1 MRRLVNNDPLDK
13 LIVLFVSIWSK
24 PYLLGLAASLAASA
38 LVQGQSAPQSFLPD
52 APDVAQSVQP
62 SATAGVD
69 AVTPAASEGGIEKAA
84 VAVGPGEIAPGK
96 PYLHRTVPPGMGL
109 QPLTAGQKFELS
121 FRSRFSL
128 GAFSGALFG
137 AGWSHLNN
145 SRPHYGTDRGAFGE
159 RLGAAELKQ
168 TSESFF
174 SSGLYASAFHED
186 PHYYVMGPGP
196 GHGVAHRAIYAATR
210 VLVTRTDNGGT
221 SVNFAKLT
229 GLASSNALANVYYP
243 AEDQAV
249 SKTITSFFTN
259 IGTSALSL
267 ELNEFLP
274 DVVHA
279 VRHRHQPTD

>member
-1 MRRLVNNDPLDK
+1 M
-13 LIVLFVSIWSK
+13 ICAWSK
-24 PYLLGLAASLAASA
+24 PKALLLIASLAATGFIH
-38 LVQGQSAPQSFLPD
+38 GQSAQSPELPN
-52 APDVAQSVQP
+52 
-62 SATAGVD
+62 
-69 AVTPAASEGGIEKAA
+69 
-84 VAVGPGEIAPGK
+84 APGTTQPFAAPKDQSAIDTRLSTSEASAGIGTGEVQRSK
-96 PYLHRTVPPGMGL
+96 PYLHRTVPAGMGL
-109 QPLTAGQKFELS
+109 QPLTAGEKFELS
-121 FRSRFSL
+121 LRSRFSA
-128 GAFSGALFG
+128 GAFAGALFG

-174 SSGLYASAFHED
+174 SSGLYAAAFHED

-210 VLVTRTDNGGT
+210 VLVTRTDDGGT

-229 GLASSNALANVYYP
+229 GLASSNALANLYYP
-243 AEDQAV
+243 AQDQAV
-249 SKTITSFFTN
+249 SKTISSFLTN

-274 DVVHA
+274 DVIHA
-279 VRHRHQPTD
+279 VRHKHPSGN